1 MFLLELFHTMVI
13 TVGVWDLAVSGWG
26 RPTHLVFGGWTFSAV
41 PITSGI
47 SMSYFHFPL
56 FYRIG
61 IRSWTDVIPD
71 V

>member
-47 SMSYFHFPL
+47 SMS
-56 FYRIG
+56 
-61 IRSWTDVIPD
+61 S
-71 V
+71 